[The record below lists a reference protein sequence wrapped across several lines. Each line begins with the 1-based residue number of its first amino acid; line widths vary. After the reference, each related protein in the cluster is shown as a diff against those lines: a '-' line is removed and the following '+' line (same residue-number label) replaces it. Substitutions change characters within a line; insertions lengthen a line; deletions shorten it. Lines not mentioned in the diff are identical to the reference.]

1 MLVKEFL
8 DTLAVHPD
16 AELLFEYDDG
26 RFVAP
31 GFHVTEIKNTTY
43 ETIDCGNSLHTW
55 NEIIAQLWVPDDVA
69 PGSTRM
75 TAALFSK
82 IWTVVADRILLDPDA
97 EIRIEYGDDES
108 RTALYHVDSIS
119 EATSEGAG
127 SLTISL
133 TPQRTLCKPRAI
145 LVDFNPGA
153 EELQDAC
160 CSTTNE
166 TVLPLTSVRPKAAE
180 PSGCC

>member
-8 DTLAVHPD
+8 DTLAVHPN
-16 AELLFEYDDG
+16 AALLFEYDDG

-55 NEIIAQLWVPDDVA
+55 NEIIAQLWVPDDVE
-69 PGSTRM
+69 PGSTHM

-82 IWTVVADRILLDPDA
+82 IWSVVADRIQLDPDA
-97 EIRIEYGDDES
+97 EIRIEYGDEES

-119 EATSEGAG
+119 EGAS

-133 TPQRTLCKPRAI
+133 VPQRTLCKPRAI
-145 LVDFNPGA
+145 LVDLNPGA

-160 CSTTNE
+160 CGPANE
-166 TVLPLTSVRPKAAE
+166 TVLPLPSVRPKAAE